1 MGVELDSFVP
11 RYFVSIL
18 HFIRDYFD
26 EKDFFFTNN
35 IISSWLLIR

>member
-26 EKDFFFTNN
+26 EKDYFFLPT
-35 IISSWLLIR
+35 ISSAFGC